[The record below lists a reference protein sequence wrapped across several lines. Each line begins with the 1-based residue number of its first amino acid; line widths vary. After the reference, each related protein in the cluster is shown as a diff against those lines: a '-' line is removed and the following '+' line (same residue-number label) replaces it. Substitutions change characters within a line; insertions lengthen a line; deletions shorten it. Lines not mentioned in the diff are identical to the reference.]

1 MKLTEEWKLLN
12 FYERFEKVIC
22 IILSFFVAL
31 IIVYATYKLG
41 YHIFE
46 LFFKKGLDPVEH
58 KSFKIVFGMIMVVL
72 IALEFKHSIV
82 KVIVNQESIV
92 QVKTVLLIAIL
103 AISRKMIIL
112 DLKATPP
119 ITIFALAAVLL
130 ALGLVYWL
138 MRERDDRL
146 DCHNST
152 ELQHNQG
159 NGPETKKF

>member
-1 MKLTEEWKLLN
+1 MKLSEEWALLDL
-12 FYERFEKVIC
+12 YEKFEKVIC
-22 IILSFFVAL
+22 LILSFFVAL
-31 IIVYATYKLG
+31 IIIYATYKLG
-41 YHIFE
+41 YHIVE

-58 KSFKIVFGMIMVVL
+58 KSFKMVFGMIMVVL

-112 DLKATPP
+112 DIKTTSPM
-119 ITIFALAAVLL
+119 IIFSLASVLL
-130 ALGLVYWL
+130 ALGVVYWL

-146 DCHNST
+146 IKSNEDVT
-152 ELQHNQG
+152 IT
-159 NGPETKKF
+159 PEKK

>member
-1 MKLTEEWKLLN
+1 MKLSEEWALLDL
-12 FYERFEKVIC
+12 YEKFEKVIC
-22 IILSFFVAL
+22 LILSFFVAL
-31 IIVYATYKLG
+31 IIIYATYKLG
-41 YHIFE
+41 YHIVE

-58 KSFKIVFGMIMVVL
+58 RSFKMVFGMIMVVL

-112 DLKATPP
+112 DIKTTPP
-119 ITIFALAAVLL
+119 MIIFSLASVLL
-130 ALGLVYWL
+130 ALGVVYWL

-146 DCHNST
+146 IKSNEDVT
-152 ELQHNQG
+152 IT
-159 NGPETKKF
+159 PEKK

>member
-1 MKLTEEWKLLN
+1 MKLSEEWGVLGA
-12 FYERFEKVIC
+12 YEKFEKIIC
-22 IILSFFVAL
+22 LVLSFFVAL

-82 KVIVNQESIV
+82 KVIADQESIV
-92 QVKTVLLIAIL
+92 QVKTVLLIAML

-112 DLKATPP
+112 DIKTTPA
-119 ITIFALAAVLL
+119 ITIFSLAAVLL
-130 ALGLVYWL
+130 ALGIVYWL

-146 DCHNST
+146 DAPRL
-152 ELQHNQG
+152 EKRG
-159 NGPETKKF
+159 EGV

>member
-1 MKLTEEWKLLN
+1 MKLSEEWGVLSV
-12 FYERFEKVIC
+12 YEKFEKIIC
-22 IILSFFVAL
+22 LILSFFVAL

-82 KVIVNQESIV
+82 KVIADQESIV
-92 QVKTVLLIAIL
+92 QVKTVLLIAML

-112 DLKATPP
+112 DIKATPA
-119 ITIFALAAVLL
+119 ITIFSLAAVLL
-130 ALGLVYWL
+130 ALGIVYWL

-146 DCHNST
+146 AAPRV
-152 ELQHNQG
+152 E
-159 NGPETKKF
+159 KKEERE

>member
-1 MKLTEEWKLLN
+1 MKLSEEWKLLN

-22 IILSFFVAL
+22 LILSFLVAL
-31 IIVYATYKLG
+31 IIICATYKLG
-41 YHIFE
+41 YHIVT
-46 LFFKKGLDPVEH
+46 LFWEKGIDPLEH
-58 KSFKIVFGMIMVVL
+58 KSFKALFGMIMIVL

-82 KVIVNQESIV
+82 KVIVNNESIV

-119 ITIFALAAVLL
+119 VAIFSLASVLL

-146 DCHNST
+146 CTQEGKGDSSPSGT
-152 ELQHNQG
+152 
-159 NGPETKKF
+159 

>member
-1 MKLTEEWKLLN
+1 MKLSEEWKLLS
-12 FYERFEKVIC
+12 FYEKFEKVIC

-31 IIVYATYKLG
+31 IIICATYKLG
-41 YHIFE
+41 YHIFA
-46 LFFKKGLDPVEH
+46 FFLEKGIDPLEH
-58 KSFKIVFGMIMVVL
+58 KSFKALFGMIMIVL

-82 KVIVNQESIV
+82 KVIVDQESIV

-112 DLKATPP
+112 DIKATPA
-119 ITIFALAAVLL
+119 ITIFSLATVLL

-146 DCHNST
+146 CRQD
-152 ELQHNQG
+152 EK
-159 NGPETKKF
+159 EDI

>member
-1 MKLTEEWKLLN
+1 MKFSEEWKLLSL
-12 FYERFEKVIC
+12 YERFEKIVC

-31 IIVYATYKLG
+31 IIVCATYKLG
-41 YHIFE
+41 YHILV
-46 LFFKKGLDPVEH
+46 LFWKHGIDPLEH
-58 KSFKIVFGMIMVVL
+58 KSFKALFGMIMIVL

-82 KVIVNQESIV
+82 KVIADQESIV

-119 ITIFALAAVLL
+119 VAIFSLAAVLL

-146 DCHNST
+146 CRQDENRDLKS
-152 ELQHNQG
+152 
-159 NGPETKKF
+159 